1 MNKTRRKE
9 MHYLVAVVI
18 IFFIAM
24 FSHTEH
30 YGYSDHILVRAFFG
44 FLPNFIY
51 IGLLS
56 AWCVS
61 IERRIINKQIKHF
74 LMGTGILMIFWIA
87 VRTVKWR
94 FFSPFDVIG
103 RYLWYCYYI
112 PMILV
117 PLLGVFIIICSG
129 KSENYTLP
137 KKMNFFFI
145 PAFMLTAVVM
155 TNDFHQLVF
164 RFTDGIENYNDQYTY
179 GFLFY
184 VVIAWFVALGFYFV
198 VMLLI
203 KSRVP
208 GSKTFQKM
216 PVIIM
221 VSAVVFWILYAFRLI
236 FNVDLTAVDCLIIAL
251 LLESAIQSGL
261 IRSNSGYGDLF
272 RVSTVAAQIVDGKY
286 NVCNSSAG
294 AVELTTTTMKQAESG
309 TVDLGDIQL
318 QSRPISGGR
327 VLWQEDICKIKELLE
342 ELEEAQERLSENNVL
357 LKAELD
363 IKERKARLDEKNR
376 LYDRLIDEM
385 SEQLI
390 RADDLLKEA
399 EKNPEIA
406 KEALAQICVIS
417 AYIKR
422 RGNLLLINEDN
433 ADISATELEFC
444 MKESLDNMLFA
455 GIITSLHSQL
465 KNKIKTKHIVAFYD
479 LFEKITEAYFD
490 DMTAMLVNL
499 KNDEF
504 CIKMRV
510 QIGCK
515 DGFDETILSSFFIE
529 DGEVLYNIQ
538 ENDVTFDVTLPLGGD
553 VQ

>member
-1 MNKTRRKE
+1 MNKTKRKE
-9 MHYLVAVVI
+9 MTYLVAVVI
-18 IFFIAM
+18 IFFAAM
-24 FSHTEH
+24 FSHTGH
-30 YGYSDHILVRAFFG
+30 YGYTDHILLRTALG

-56 AWCVS
+56 SWCVS
-61 IERRIINKQIKHF
+61 IERRIINKQIRHL
-74 LMGTGILMIFWIA
+74 LMGVGILMIFWIT

-94 FFSPFDVIG
+94 FFSPFDMIG

-145 PAFMLTAVVM
+145 PAFILIGIVM

-164 RFTDGIENYNDQYTY
+164 KFTDGIENYNDQYTY

-216 PVIIM
+216 PVVIM
-221 VSAVVFWILYAFRLI
+221 ISAVVFWILYAFRLI

-309 TVDLGDIQL
+309 AVDLGEIQL
-318 QSRPISGGR
+318 QSRPVSGGR
-327 VLWQEDICKIKELLE
+327 VLWQEDIRRIKELYKDLA
-342 ELEEAQERLSENNVL
+342 EAQEQLSENNVL

-376 LYDRLIDEM
+376 LYDRIINEM

-390 RADDLLKEA
+390 KADDLLKEA
-399 EKNPEIA
+399 EKNPGIA
-406 KEALAQICVIS
+406 KEALSQICIIS

-433 ADISATELEFC
+433 AYISGAELEFC
-444 MKESLDNMLFA
+444 IKESLDNMRFA
-455 GIITSLHSQL
+455 GIATSYYSQL
-465 KNKIKTKHIVAFYD
+465 RNKIKTRHIVAFYD
-479 LFEKITEAYFD
+479 LFEKIAECYFG
-490 DMTAMLVNL
+490 DMTAMLVIL
-499 KNDEF
+499 KSDGNSLVMK
-504 CIKMRV
+504 I
-510 QIGCK
+510 QIGSNN
-515 DGFDETILSSFFIE
+515 GFDESELTSFSL
-529 DGEVLYNIQ
+529 DGGEVSFNVQ
-538 ENDVTFDVTLPLGGD
+538 ENDITFDASLFIGGEAE
-553 VQ
+553 

>member
-1 MNKTRRKE
+1 MNKTKRKE
-9 MHYLVAVVI
+9 MTYLVAVVI
-18 IFFIAM
+18 IFFAAM
-24 FSHTEH
+24 FSHTGH
-30 YGYSDHILVRAFFG
+30 YGYTDHILLRTALG

-51 IGLLS
+51 ISLLS
-56 AWCVS
+56 SWCVS
-61 IERRIINKQIKHF
+61 IERRIINKQIRHL
-74 LMGTGILMIFWIA
+74 LMGVGILMIFWII

-94 FFSPFDVIG
+94 FFSPFDMIG

-145 PAFMLTAVVM
+145 PAFILIGIVM

-164 RFTDGIENYNDQYTY
+164 KFTDGIENYNDQYTY

-216 PVIIM
+216 PVVIM
-221 VSAVVFWILYAFRLI
+221 ISAVVFWILYAFRLI

-309 TVDLGDIQL
+309 AVDLGEIQL
-318 QSRPISGGR
+318 QSRPVSGGR
-327 VLWQEDICKIKELLE
+327 VLWQEDIRRIKELYKDLA
-342 ELEEAQERLSENNVL
+342 EAQEQLSENNVL

-376 LYDRLIDEM
+376 LYDRIINEM

-390 RADDLLKEA
+390 KADDLLKEA
-399 EKNPEIA
+399 EKNPEVA
-406 KEALAQICVIS
+406 KSALSQICIIS

-433 ADISATELEFC
+433 AYISGAELEFC
-444 MKESLDNMLFA
+444 IRESLDNMRFA
-455 GIITSLHSQL
+455 GIATSYYSQL
-465 KNKIKTKHIVAFYD
+465 RNKIKTRHIVAFYD
-479 LFEKITEAYFD
+479 LFEKIAECYFG
-490 DMTAMLVNL
+490 DMTAMLVIL
-499 KNDEF
+499 KSDGAF
-504 CIKMRV
+504 LKMKI
-510 QIGCK
+510 QIGT
-515 DGFDETILSSFFIE
+515 DNGFDESILPQFTI
-529 DGEVLYNIQ
+529 DGGEVESNVQ
-538 ENDVTFDVTLPLGGD
+538 ENDITFDASLFIGGEAE
-553 VQ
+553 